1 MSIKTTHFRDMNQ
14 KSEDIFEATLVIGK
28 RARQIITERI
38 ARNEIRTFD
47 HDTEFEGGED
57 LEELE
62 PDINY
67 VEMTK
72 ATTEALGEFLDDELE
87 WTYGN
92 KEGEKSA
99 EE

>member
-28 RARQIITERI
+28 RARQIITDRI

-47 HDTEFEGGED
+47 RDAEFDDGEN

-87 WTYGN
+87 WTYSN

-99 EE
+99 EG

>member
-47 HDTEFEGGED
+47 HDTGFEGGED

-62 PDINY
+62 PDVNY
-67 VEMTK
+67 VEMKK

>member
-1 MSIKTTHFRDMNQ
+1 MSIETTHFRDMDQ
-14 KSEDIFEATLVIGK
+14 KSEDIFEATIVIGK

-47 HDTEFEGGED
+47 RDEFESGED

-62 PDINY
+62 PDVNY
-67 VEMTK
+67 VEMKK

>member
-14 KSEDIFEATLVIGK
+14 KSEDNFEATLVIGK

-47 HDTEFEGGED
+47 SNAEFEDSEN

>member
-1 MSIKTTHFRDMNQ
+1 MSIKTPHFRDMNQ

-47 HDTEFEGGED
+47 SNAESEDGED

-72 ATTEALGEFLDDELE
+72 ATTEALGEFFDDELE

>member
-1 MSIKTTHFRDMNQ
+1 MSIKTTHFRDMAQ
-14 KSEDIFEATLVIGK
+14 KSEDIFEATIVIGK

-47 HDTEFEGGED
+47 RDTEFVDAED
-57 LEELE
+57 LEVLE

-67 VEMTK
+67 VEKIK
-72 ATTEALGEFLDDELE
+72 ATTEALGEFLDGELE
-87 WTYGN
+87 WTYDN

>member
-47 HDTEFEGGED
+47 SNAEFEDGED
-57 LEELE
+57 LEVLE

-67 VEMTK
+67 VEMQK

-99 EE
+99 EG

>member
-47 HDTEFEGGED
+47 RDAEFGGDED
-57 LEELE
+57 LEALE
-62 PDINY
+62 PDVNY
-67 VEMTK
+67 VELKK
-72 ATTEALGEFLDDELE
+72 ATTEALSEFLDDELE

-92 KEGEKSA
+92 KEGEKPA

>member
-47 HDTEFEGGED
+47 RDTEFEGGDD

>member
-1 MSIKTTHFRDMNQ
+1 MSIKTTHFRDMDQ
-14 KSEDIFEATLVIGK
+14 KSEDIFEATIVIGK

-47 HDTEFEGGED
+47 SDTGFEGDED
-57 LEELE
+57 LVELE
-62 PDINY
+62 PDVNY
-67 VEMTK
+67 VEMKK

>member
-1 MSIKTTHFRDMNQ
+1 MSIKTTHFRDMSQ

-47 HDTEFEGGED
+47 SNAEFGDGED

-67 VEMTK
+67 VERTK
-72 ATTEALGEFLDDELE
+72 PTTEALGEFLDDELE

>member
-1 MSIKTTHFRDMNQ
+1 MSIKATHFRDKNQ
-14 KSEDIFEATLVIGK
+14 KSEDIFEATRVIGK

-47 HDTEFEGGED
+47 SNAEFGDGED

-72 ATTEALGEFLDDELE
+72 ATTAALGEFLDDELE

>member
-1 MSIKTTHFRDMNQ
+1 MSIKTTHFRDMDQ

-47 HDTEFEGGED
+47 HDTEFEGGEN

-67 VEMTK
+67 VEMKK

-99 EE
+99 E

>member
-1 MSIKTTHFRDMNQ
+1 MDQ
-14 KSEDIFEATLVIGK
+14 KSEDIFEAPLVIGK
-28 RARQIITERI
+28 RARQIISERI

-47 HDTEFEGGED
+47 SNAEFGDGED

>member
-1 MSIKTTHFRDMNQ
+1 MSIKTTHFRDMDQ
-14 KSEDIFEATLVIGK
+14 KSEDIFEATIVIGK

-47 HDTEFEGGED
+47 RDTEFEGGED
-57 LEELE
+57 MEELE
-62 PDINY
+62 PDVNY
-67 VEMTK
+67 VEMKK

-92 KEGEKSA
+92 KEGEKSG

>member
-47 HDTEFEGGED
+47 SNTEFNDGED

-62 PDINY
+62 PDVNY

-87 WTYGN
+87 WAYGN

-99 EE
+99 E

>member
-47 HDTEFEGGED
+47 SNAESRDGEG